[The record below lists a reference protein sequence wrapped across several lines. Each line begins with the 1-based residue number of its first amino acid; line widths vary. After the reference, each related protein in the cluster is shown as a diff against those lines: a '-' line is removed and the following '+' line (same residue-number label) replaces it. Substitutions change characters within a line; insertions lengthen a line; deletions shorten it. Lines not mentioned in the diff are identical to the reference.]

1 MYMAGI
7 RFEWDNIKD
16 RANQRKHGISFEEA
30 QTVFLDE
37 NALFMEDPEHSG
49 IEDRFLL
56 LGISY
61 DLRVITVCHCYRYRD
76 KFIRIISARKATKT
90 ERNQYLKRQK

>member
-1 MYMAGI
+1 VQ
-7 RFEWDNIKD
+7 D
-16 RANQRKHGISFEEA
+16 RVYTWVKIQCKLWGEVDQFWVQINT